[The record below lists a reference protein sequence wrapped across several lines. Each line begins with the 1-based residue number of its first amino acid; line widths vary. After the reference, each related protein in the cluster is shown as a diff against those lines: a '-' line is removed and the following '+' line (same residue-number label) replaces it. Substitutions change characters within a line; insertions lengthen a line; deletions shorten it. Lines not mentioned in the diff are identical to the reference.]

1 MDTMEPRQCE
11 IQSLRSSLMQ
21 GALPTRCSC
30 LFMRI
35 IMGFRAGLCLCEL
48 EYAMGFPRSILKV
61 VLS

>member
-35 IMGFRAGLCLCEL
+35 IIGFSGWFVSL
-48 EYAMGFPRSILKV
+48 
-61 VLS
+61 